1 MVTKREQCLGG
12 NAALLK
18 QDSPTIEE
26 KPISFGLFKLYN
38 TTIYSGQQIRK
49 DNIWMNAYTTG

>member
-12 NAALLK
+12 NTALLK
-18 QDSPTIEE
+18 QDSPTTGEN
-26 KPISFGLFKLYN
+26 PINFGPFQLYSI
-38 TTIYSGQQIRK
+38 TIYSGQQIRK